1 MIGKRLRIYGRKAQY
16 VEGVCSMDG
25 QCIFCRIVHG
35 GVPGDIVYQ
44 DKDFLAFK
52 DISPKAPVHL
62 IVIPKAHITSAA
74 ELTDGQQELAGR
86 LILIAKN
93 LAEKEGVAKKGYRL
107 VINCGPEG
115 GQVVPHLH
123 LHLIGGR
130 QMDAR
135 LG

>member
-1 MIGKRLRIYGRKAQY
+1 MA
-16 VEGVCSMDG
+16 EE
-25 QCIFCRIVHG
+25 CIFCRIVAG
-35 GVPGDIVYQ
+35 EVPGDIVYQ
-44 DKDFLAFK
+44 DEDFLAFR
-52 DISPKAPVHL
+52 DILPKAPIHVL
-62 IVIPKAHITSAA
+62 IIPKTHITSAA
-74 ELTDGQQELAGR
+74 ELTEGQQNLVGR
-86 LILIAKN
+86 LIIIAKN
-93 LAEKEGVAKKGYRL
+93 LAEKEGIANKGYRL

>member
-1 MIGKRLRIYGRKAQY
+1 MA
-16 VEGVCSMDG
+16 EE
-25 QCIFCRIVHG
+25 CIFCRIVAG
-35 GVPGDIVYQ
+35 EVPGDIVYQ
-44 DKDFLAFK
+44 DEDFLAFR
-52 DISPKAPVHL
+52 DISPKAPTHVL
-62 IVIPKAHITSAA
+62 IIPKTHITSAA
-74 ELTDGQQELAGR
+74 ELADGQQELAGR
-86 LILIAKN
+86 LIIIAKN
-93 LAEKEGVAKKGYRL
+93 LAEKEGIAKKGYRL

>member
-1 MIGKRLRIYGRKAQY
+1 MAD
-16 VEGVCSMDG
+16 E
-25 QCIFCRIVHG
+25 CIFCRIVAG
-35 GVPGDIVYQ
+35 KLPGEIIYQ
-44 DKDFLAFK
+44 DEDFLAFR
-52 DISPKAPVHL
+52 DIMPKAPTHIL
-62 IVIPKAHITSAA
+62 IIPKTHITSVA
-74 ELTDGQQELAGR
+74 ELTEGQQQLAGC
-86 LILIAKN
+86 LIIIAKN
-93 LAEKEGVAKKGYRL
+93 LAEKEGIDRKGYRL